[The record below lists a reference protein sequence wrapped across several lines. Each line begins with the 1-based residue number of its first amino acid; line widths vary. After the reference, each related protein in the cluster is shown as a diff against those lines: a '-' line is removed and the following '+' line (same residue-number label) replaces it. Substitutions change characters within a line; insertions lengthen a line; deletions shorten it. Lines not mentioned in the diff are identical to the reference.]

1 MVKLI
6 PGLRRVGSTVTAE
19 FRPRVKLH
27 PEALEVADNFG
38 QKNFEGP
45 SQRLV
50 VKWQRPYSLEDDI
63 WKRWMLEAGDSG
75 KSSGPWARQGVPV
88 GEEVP
93 IEARGSPPKRGEE
106 RGDQAAPDVQEAFM
120 SGYKN
125 EGSKKEGEHYLAA
138 GYGIKVEWNKALKED
153 PHGTIAKPTSVG
165 KRTPRT
171 PAVLHGALR

>member
-1 MVKLI
+1 MGWLLAARSATFMDAVRSSARERSVQAVATRENPL
-6 PGLRRVGSTVTAE
+6 PSGS
-19 FRPRVKLH
+19 PY
-27 PEALEVADNFG
+27 
-38 QKNFEGP
+38 P
-45 SQRLV
+45 SQR
-50 VKWQRPYSLEDDI
+50 PYILEDDI

-75 KSSGPWARQGVPV
+75 KSSGPWARQGVPL

-93 IEARGSPPKRGEE
+93 IDARGSPPKRWEE

-120 SGYKN
+120 SGFKN
-125 EGSKKEGEHYLAA
+125 EGAKKEGEHYLAA